1 MQSDFDS
8 RFAFST
14 LANVFIELS
23 ASNGSNYTFFIK
35 EIKKKNSQWAYKSIR
50 TNVLIYLVTQD

>member
-14 LANVFIELS
+14 LANVFIELP

-35 EIKKKNSQWAYKSIR
+35 EIKKKIANE
-50 TNVLIYLVTQD
+50 LINQFAPMSSFTL

>member
-35 EIKKKNSQWAYKSIR
+35 EIKKKNSQ
-50 TNVLIYLVTQD
+50 